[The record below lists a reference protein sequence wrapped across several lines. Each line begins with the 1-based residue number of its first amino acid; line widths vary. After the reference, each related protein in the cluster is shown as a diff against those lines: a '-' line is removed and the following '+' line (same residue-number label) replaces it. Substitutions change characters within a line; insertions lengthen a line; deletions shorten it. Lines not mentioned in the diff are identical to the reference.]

1 MKNFIK
7 ILIFCTSCIFFIFPL
22 TSCGKEKRITD
33 FPQYKD
39 LTRTPEKIIVKY
51 SDDYIGTY
59 EIKDAEIIQEIST
72 ILFDQTT
79 LKRAKS
85 KSFAGNNTVIIFVGA
100 DGYETQISLR
110 SIKHWNWPYIYTDT
124 NLLLKIEEIGF
135 EMGALEPH

>member
-39 LTRTPEKIIVKY
+39 LTRTPAKIIIEY
-51 SDDYIGTY
+51 EDAYIGTY
-59 EIKDAEIIQEIST
+59 EITDSETIEEITT
-72 ILFDQTT
+72 ILFDETT
-79 LKRAKS
+79 FEKAKNGF
-85 KSFAGNNTVIIFVGA
+85 FAGNNSVMTLVDESGE
-100 DGYETQISLR
+100 ETSISLKCIKYR
-110 SIKHWNWPYIYTDT
+110 SSWYLYT
-124 NLLLKIEEIGF
+124 NGELLTKVGQIGF